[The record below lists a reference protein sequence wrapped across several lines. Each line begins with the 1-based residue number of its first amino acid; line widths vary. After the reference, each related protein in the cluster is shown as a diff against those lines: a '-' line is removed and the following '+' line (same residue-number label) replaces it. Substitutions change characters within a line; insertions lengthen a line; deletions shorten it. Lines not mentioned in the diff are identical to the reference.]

1 MLKHILKDLLF
12 HRRFLLAFGL
22 IWPVY
27 MSFFGSRLS
36 TPTVAAILGAF
47 LYALVPIMVFSREDK
62 FKAVAFSL
70 SLPTTRREML
80 RSHYVLSWA
89 LMTVLYVAASLL
101 MVVMPG
107 GKLGWAKVFS
117 LQTILL
123 TLAAMTLVFAVLMP
137 LFVRFGMVG
146 MMVFLVVMQVL
157 GVVFMLLRMAIG
169 RSAISAVKALP
180 RFIAA
185 VLAALGPAGAAAVV
199 VVLLLGINA
208 ISYGISARLFAR
220 KEF

>member
-1 MLKHILKDLLF
+1 MLNHILKDLLF

-27 MSFFGSRLS
+27 MGFFGSRLS
-36 TPTVAAILGAF
+36 TPNVAAIFGPF

-62 FKAVAFSL
+62 FKSVGFSL

-89 LMTVLYVAASLL
+89 LMAALYLGASLL
-101 MVVMPG
+101 MLVMPG
-107 GKLGWAKVFS
+107 GKLGPAKVFS

-123 TLAAMTLVFAVLMP
+123 TLAAMTLIFAVLMP
-137 LFVRFGMVG
+137 LFVRFGMAG
-146 MMVFLVVMQVL
+146 LMVFLVAMQVL
-157 GVVFMLLRMAIG
+157 GVVFLLLRMTIG
-169 RSAISAVKALP
+169 TSVINAVKALP
-180 RFIAA
+180 RIIAA
-185 VLAALGPAGAAAVV
+185 AIAALGPAGAGAAVLV
-199 VVLLLGINA
+199 ILLAINV
-208 ISYGISARLFAR
+208 ISFGISARLFDR